1 MKQFAKATWEGS
13 GLEGGGC
20 LTVQSQTILRAP
32 YTFNSRFNAAD
43 GTNSEELLAAAHAS
57 DFTMKLSF
65 ILTEAGYTPRELITT
80 CYIHFDRGQIVS
92 STIELRADV
101 PGVSKSL
108 FDEYVDE
115 ANSLCPV
122 SRILNIKII
131 IESSL
136 IADKNQPPGTGD
148 AIN

>member
-80 CYIHFDRGQIVS
+80 CYVHFDRGQIVS

-101 PGVSKSL
+101 PGVSKIL
-108 FDEYVDE
+108 FDEYVNE

-131 IESSL
+131 IESFL
-136 IADKNQPPGTGD
+136 IADKNQPSETGD
-148 AIN
+148 AID